1 MKTLLLT
8 ILLMLPIEHPFWSE
22 HKPGDR
28 WNCKCELRQTDKNA
42 TALPVSDGKSDPM
55 RGLESNPAK
64 AEELFSDHHPYYP
77 SNCAS
82 CPFAGSKL
90 MALARSLRRRK
101 NCNACKRV
109 NKEIDRQRI
118 IANRKEYERLKKDL
132 NYFDVEIDDKSGGVK
147 ATHVGHNFDKK
158 KGWYET
164 SIQNVGFKKGHSI
177 ILGEERPNAFK
188 QKSCEGLWDNLPFE
202 IAGAESATINNIR
215 NALKHCASKPNTKI
229 AVIFFP
235 NNNFSAEAFNGG
247 LAKYNGLKG
256 TSQFL
261 KFKLIYC
268 VQDGQ
273 IILIK
278 KPD

>member
-8 ILLMLPIEHPFWSE
+8 ILFVRFINDPFWD
-22 HKPGDR
+22 KYFPPLG
-28 WNCKCELRQTDKNA
+28 WNCRCTVVQVRKDKY
-42 TALPVSDGKSDPM
+42 PVSDSTTAIQAVERATESKKQQIFRFNPGKEGKVFP
-55 RGLESNPAK
+55 PK
-64 AEELFSDHHPYYP
+64 HPYYKTP
-77 SNCAS
+77 AEAKKTIENIARYEQN
-82 CPFAGSKL
+82 K
-90 MALARSLRRRK
+90 ALY
-101 NCNACKRV
+101 N
-109 NKEIDRQRI
+109 
-118 IANRKEYERLKKDL
+118 RLKEDE
-132 NYFDVEIDDKSGGVK
+132 NYFDVEFDDKSGGVK